1 MTHTRRAVLD
11 AAIDLVARQGHA
23 VLSFREVARRAGVSH
38 QAPYHHF
45 GDREGILAAIAEEG
59 FRGLAEAL
67 EATSGL
73 PPAARLEASG
83 LAYVR
88 WALAH
93 PGHYRTLFRPDLV
106 EPDAH
111 EGLRREATR
120 AFAFLERLVAALH
133 ADGYATWRD
142 PGVLLALIWS
152 NVHGVV
158 SLVLDGPLP
167 PPGRDADRLAAA
179 VVRTLTELITR
190 DTRQSGS
197 RDGAGSV

>member
-1 MTHTRRAVLD
+1 VSTMTDTRRAVLD
-11 AAIDLVARQGHA
+11 AAVALIAAQGHA
-23 VLSFREVARRAGVSH
+23 ALSFREVARRAGVSH

-45 GDREGILAAIAEEG
+45 GDREGILAAIAEEA

-67 EATSGL
+67 EATAAL
-73 PPAARLEASG
+73 PAAARLEASG

-106 EPDAH
+106 DADAH
-111 EGLRREATR
+111 EGLRRESAR

-133 ADGYATWRD
+133 AAGHATWRD
-142 PGVLLALIWS
+142 PGILLALIWS
-152 NVHGVV
+152 TVHGVV

-167 PPGRDADRLAAA
+167 PPGRDPDKLGAA
-179 VVRTLTELITR
+179 VVRSLSELIV
-190 DTRQSGS
+190 
-197 RDGAGSV
+197 RDGGPSAQRP